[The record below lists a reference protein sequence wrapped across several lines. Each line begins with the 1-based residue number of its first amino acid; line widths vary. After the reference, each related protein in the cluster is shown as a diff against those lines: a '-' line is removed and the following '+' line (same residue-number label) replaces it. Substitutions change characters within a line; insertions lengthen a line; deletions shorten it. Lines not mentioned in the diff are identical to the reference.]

1 MKGFRVE
8 NIKDYLL
15 MHGMVLIFG
24 LTGIMGKLI
33 QLDFYQIVFHRMW
46 IGGLSLLLF
55 LWVSKTRFSLPSFKQ
70 FMQMVGVGIMVLL
83 HWLTFFKA
91 IQVSTVSVGVLCLA
105 TTAFHVSWLEPL
117 VMKRKFSKLELVLGL
132 LIILGV
138 VKITGFVG
146 ADQTEGMIWGL
157 ISALF
162 AAFFSVF
169 NAYLNRHEK
178 LPSSIITLYEMLSG
192 SALLLLVLG
201 LSGRV
206 DAAFFEMGMSDFGW
220 LLFLGIICTSL
231 AFMLMIE
238 VIDKIGAYTVSLTIN
253 LEPIYS
259 ILLAIPILSE
269 NEILTSSFYVGAFF
283 ILLIVFANP
292 WLKRLAYRRERKKR
306 LRKLR
311 WERQYL
317 R

>member
-1 MKGFRVE
+1 
-8 NIKDYLL
+8 

-24 LTGIMGKLI
+24 LTGILGKLI
-33 QLDFYQIVFHRMW
+33 HLDFFQIVFHRMW

-55 LWVSKTRFSLPSFKQ
+55 LWITKMKFSLPSLKHFL
-70 FMQMVGVGIMVLL
+70 QMMGVGIMVLL

-91 IQVSTVSVGVLCLA
+91 IQVSTVSVAVLCLA

-117 VMKRKFSKLELVLGL
+117 VMKRRFSKLELALGIL
-132 LIILGV
+132 VILGV

-146 ADQTEGMIWGL
+146 ANQTEGMVWGL

-169 NAYLNRHEK
+169 NAYLIKREK

-192 SALLLLVLG
+192 SALLLLVLA
-201 LSGRV
+201 LSGKV
-206 DAAFFEMGMSDFGW
+206 NPAFFEISGSDFGW
-220 LLFLGIICTSL
+220 LLFLGVICTSF

-238 VIDKIGAYTVSLTIN
+238 VINKIGAYTVSLTLN

-269 NEILTSSFYVGAFF
+269 NEILTTSFYIGAFF

-292 WLKRLAYRRERKKR
+292 WLKNLAHRRERKKR

-311 WERQYL
+311 WRRQL
-317 R
+317 MR